1 LRGVQAV
8 EDDMTIDYNE
18 KVELLMEFHKTI
30 YDPMFHFPCGN
41 NDYKLLM
48 EKFHLVSLAF
58 LGLSSGYQE
67 VIVEISERMGAGI
80 VKYLTAKIDSLA
92 DYNEYCHFTAGL
104 MGLGLSRLFYT
115 AGIEQFTPDYLSNAM
130 GLFVQKI
137 NIIGDYLENVNS
149 VPKLRLMWPREIW
162 GKYADKLEDFR
173 DGKNPKEALHCLN
186 EMVTDAL
193 SHGLDCLQYMASL
206 QDPSTLRFCAIFQ
219 ITAFGTLA
227 MCYNNEQVFRGSV
240 RLRKGL
246 TAKILDVKTMT
257 DVYGAFYDFSNLL
270 AAKIDKSDPS
280 AATTHKYVD
289 TIRSVSKFEIKNRR
303 AFTIESKLGHETIL
317 VVALCILLAVMLLI
331 VSKQ

>member
-1 LRGVQAV
+1 
-8 EDDMTIDYNE
+8 
-18 KVELLMEFHKTI
+18 
-30 YDPMFHFPCGN
+30 
-41 NDYKLLM
+41 
-48 EKFHLVSLAF
+48 
-58 LGLSSGYQE
+58 
-67 VIVEISERMGAGI
+67 
-80 VKYLTAKIDSLA
+80 
-92 DYNEYCHFTAGL
+92 
-104 MGLGLSRLFYT
+104 
-115 AGIEQFTPDYLSNAM
+115 
-130 GLFVQKI
+130 
-137 NIIGDYLENVNS
+137 
-149 VPKLRLMWPREIW
+149 
-162 GKYADKLEDFR
+162 
-173 DGKNPKEALHCLN
+173 
-186 EMVTDAL
+186 
-193 SHGLDCLQYMASL
+193 
-206 QDPSTLRFCAIFQ
+206 
-219 ITAFGTLA
+219 